1 MMDDHPLG
9 MNGGVAGAA
18 DSEGGGSHMMSF
30 SPTYLNEAQIPPV
43 RNACLIGRESKQE
56 RACGNESVEGSE
68 ESVGSGR
75 QEISSDG

>member
-1 MMDDHPLG
+1 
-9 MNGGVAGAA
+9 
-18 DSEGGGSHMMSF
+18 MMSF
-30 SPTYLNEAQIPPV
+30 SPIYLKQAQIPPV

-75 QEISSDG
+75 QEISSGG